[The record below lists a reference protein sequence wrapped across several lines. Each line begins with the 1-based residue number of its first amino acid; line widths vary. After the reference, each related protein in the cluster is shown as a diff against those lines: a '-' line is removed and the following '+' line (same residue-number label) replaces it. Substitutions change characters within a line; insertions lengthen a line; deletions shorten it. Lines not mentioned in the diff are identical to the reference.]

1 MLYYKGDF
9 LNKLDLIKAFLGD
22 DVKEDELNDFE
33 IYVHNKLSL
42 FIPSSE
48 NSGYLISRN
57 RTFPAYMIVIV
68 FFEQDL
74 GVEPEIEIKSKH
86 YFAEIVSPG
95 IPYETISQGLNR
107 YYCIMIEKEYF
118 DEQYRLYSDDIP
130 RFEGQQFA
138 VCSDI
143 LKTLNTFAFEYS
155 KGMNNSDITLNAQ
168 VTLMTHWIIRSIL
181 GETVDMRSVSS
192 NYSIGRVQQY
202 IEQHFSENITV
213 KDLADIAYMSESNF
227 NRIFRRETAVTPIE
241 YLIETRIAK
250 SKILLR
256 RKDITITVIA
266 ERCGF
271 GSSAHFTSCFK
282 KAVHMSPTEYR
293 NRYME

>member
-1 MLYYKGDF
+1 MGDF
-9 LNKLDLIKAFLGD
+9 LKELDLVKSFLGND
-22 DVKEDELNDFE
+22 IKDDELKNFE
-33 IYVHNKLSL
+33 VYVHNKLGL
-42 FIPSSE
+42 FIPNSE
-48 NSGYLISRN
+48 NSGDLIKKSR
-57 RTFPAYMIVIV
+57 RFPAYMIVIV

-74 GVEPEIEIKSKH
+74 GIEPEVEIKSKH

-95 IPYETISQGLNR
+95 TPYETISQGLNR
-107 YYCIMIEKEYF
+107 YYCIMIDKEYF
-118 DEQYRLYSDDIP
+118 DEQYRLYSDDVP

-143 LKTLNTFAFEYS
+143 LKTLNTFAFECS
-155 KGMNNSDITLNAQ
+155 KGMNNSDITLSAQ

-227 NRIFRRETAVTPIE
+227 SRIFRKETAVTPIE

-266 ERCGF
+266 DRCGF

-282 KAVHMSPTEYR
+282 KTVHMSPTEYR